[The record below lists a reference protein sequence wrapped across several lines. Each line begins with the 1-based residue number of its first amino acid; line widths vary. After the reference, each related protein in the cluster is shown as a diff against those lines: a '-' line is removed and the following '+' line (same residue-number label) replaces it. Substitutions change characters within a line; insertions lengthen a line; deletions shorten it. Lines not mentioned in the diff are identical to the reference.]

1 MRSRADVQITFL
13 ETARRLVRSFTAA
26 AARITNRV
34 VEFQNSSVIH
44 VTALQRIA
52 VNKA

>member
-13 ETARRLVRSFTAA
+13 ETAHRLVRSFTAT

-44 VTALQRIA
+44 VTALQRMA